1 MAEQSTQ
8 QVFIRS
14 DRQNI
19 VQFVIPTTAK
29 ESGTVT
35 HDIVRVMPGLNV
47 LDAAKHKAI
56 SAQMSN
62 VTDIAVTRPLGEM
75 GEREALGVVKAT
87 VSKDALELALKAEKR
102 AAVAAA
108 ISSQLDEIGKKAKA

>member
-14 DRQNI
+14 DRHNI
-19 VQFVIPTTAK
+19 VQFVIATTAK
-29 ESGTVT
+29 ESGTVD
-35 HDIVRVMPGLNV
+35 HEIVRVLPGLNV

-56 SAQMSN
+56 SAQLGGA
-62 VTDIAVTRPLGEM
+62 TDIAVARPLTEM
-75 GEREALGVVKAT
+75 PEREALGVVKAT

-102 AAVAAA
+102 ASVAAA
-108 ISSQLDEIGKKAKA
+108 ISAQLDEIGKKAKA